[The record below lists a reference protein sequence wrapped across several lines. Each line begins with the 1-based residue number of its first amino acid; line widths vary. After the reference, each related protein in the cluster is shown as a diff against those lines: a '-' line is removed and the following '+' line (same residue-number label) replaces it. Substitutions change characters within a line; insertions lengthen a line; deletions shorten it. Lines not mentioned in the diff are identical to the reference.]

1 MIYNTFIDNML
12 LHIYYYIMT
21 ESPDAHL
28 RSQTFYLVHLGY
40 QYNATYTV
48 IKNQVTWFTASDA
61 CHQEVTA
68 KTKFDACGTDCL
80 RYINQKIKLYQ

>member
-40 QYNATYTV
+40 QYNMLHTQSSRTKSHGLQPVMHAT
-48 IKNQVTWFTASDA
+48 
-61 CHQEVTA
+61 
-68 KTKFDACGTDCL
+68 
-80 RYINQKIKLYQ
+80 RKLLPKLSLMRVVQIA